1 MPTKVAFDNNFLD
14 AFVGADVATREAIFL
29 CVQLG
34 HLEMYASYEMLRE
47 VMGLAVT
54 TRKDKIIP
62 FARDILRLTQGK
74 VLRLADAQESELR
87 GSFEL
92 LMEEGARKQIVE
104 FLQQAAG
111 GHIPV
116 AAATIGQGA
125 IDEKAKA
132 KVETDAWYDTIV
144 KRAAKLNKQKRKA
157 ATYEVIQRQHWENT
171 GRATVVKT
179 CENFGIKEPNEIA
192 DRVVANPD
200 KYPHTRFLMRVF
212 AVMMHKYFIEG
223 SRRDANDLY
232 DLWQMSYL
240 VDMDVFVTNEK
251 KLPGWYADVFGPA
264 KRVLRSEEFLS
275 QAWC

>member
-125 IDEKAKA
+125 IDEKS
-132 KVETDAWYDTIV
+132 ES
-144 KRAAKLNKQKRKA
+144 Q
-157 ATYEVIQRQHWENT
+157 
-171 GRATVVKT
+171 GR
-179 CENFGIKEPNEIA
+179 
-192 DRVVANPD
+192 DRRVVRHDREA
-200 KYPHTRFLMRVF
+200 R
-212 AVMMHKYFIEG
+212 G
-223 SRRDANDLY
+223 
-232 DLWQMSYL
+232 
-240 VDMDVFVTNEK
+240 
-251 KLPGWYADVFGPA
+251 
-264 KRVLRSEEFLS
+264 
-275 QAWC
+275 QAEQAETQGRYVRGHPKATLGEHRPRYRGENL